1 MVECY
6 TGVVTSVL
14 REWSPND
21 GEWYVAQLADPA
33 IQRFTSE
40 RLTTTADDFRAALA
54 RYSAEPTWAGFA
66 IVEPDTGELAGNI
79 AAGLDDG
86 TAEVSYW
93 LARSARGR
101 GLATRAVVELCA
113 RLAERWP
120 TSVLA
125 LWTHAD
131 NTASQR
137 VAERAGFRHQPN
149 RDEQRTV
156 GTETWPAR
164 WYVRG

>member
-1 MVECY
+1 MP
-6 TGVVTSVL
+6 TVL
-14 REWSPND
+14 REWSFED
-21 GEWYVAQLADPA
+21 GDWYAAQLADPD

-40 RLTTTADDFRAALA
+40 SLTTTAEDFRAALA
-54 RYSAEPTWAGFA
+54 RYRAEPTWAGFA
-66 IVEPDTGELAGNI
+66 IVDPGTDDLAGNI
-79 AAGLDDG
+79 CAVLDDG

-93 LARSARGR
+93 LAPSARGR

-113 RLAERWP
+113 RVGERWP
-120 TSVLA
+120 TCALA

-137 VAERAGFRHQPN
+137 VAERAGFRHEPD

-156 GTETWPAR
+156 GTQTWPAR
-164 WYVRG
+164 WYVRRT